1 MLTDKTKGELMMLLS
16 CLQEIAQ
23 KIGKEAIAD
32 QINEVQLRLQQI
44 IGLGELE
51 IAKENP
57 QL

>member
-23 KIGKEAIAD
+23 KIGKEEIAD

-57 QL
+57 